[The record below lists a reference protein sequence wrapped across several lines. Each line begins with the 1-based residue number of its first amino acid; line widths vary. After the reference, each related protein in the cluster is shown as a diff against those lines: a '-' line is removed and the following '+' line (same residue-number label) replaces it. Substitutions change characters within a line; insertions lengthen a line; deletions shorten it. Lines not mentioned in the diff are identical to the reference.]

1 MPHPPNHQ
9 ENILNLLQEFHGIEP
24 LKELFWTELNYD
36 RQNDR
41 LSRGDWTDTAKNALA
56 EDPVLFATG
65 GIDNAFHVIYARLNA
80 DRLLLTA
87 ERPVISR
94 LLQDH
99 PYTLFVFSNRDQTDW
114 HFVNVKYDTEDAKK
128 RRLFRRI
135 TISPHEK
142 LRTASERI
150 GMLDLES
157 INVPDPEALSPLDIQ
172 ARHEAAFNVEAVT
185 EEFFKD
191 YQSVF
196 HTLQDDL
203 TNQTG
208 DRRWAHDYAL
218 QFLNRC
224 MFLYFIQR
232 KRWLGDDTE
241 FLRSF
246 WESYGATDEPTDSF
260 VDHWLNI
267 LFFEAFNNK
276 FHGGHRHFPPQ
287 IREAMQLAPYLN
299 GGLFRENDL
308 DREHDFQISDSCFE
322 GIFEFLEK
330 YNFTIAEDSP
340 LDQEVA
346 VDPEMIGKVY
356 ESLVNVSDEADER
369 GDAGI
374 FYTPRTEIDL
384 MCRLALVDNLT
395 NHLGTEHKNLL
406 YEVIFAFSP
415 DDKTDAD
422 DKLATAQLWEPLDTT
437 LKRLTVVDPACGS
450 GSFLVGMLHI
460 LNDLRERVN
469 CGLRREESNFD
480 RKKDIIGQ
488 NLYGVDVM
496 EWACHVAE
504 LRLWLA
510 LIIDAEFSAAAL
522 HARNEPLLPHFSF
535 NIRCGDSLVQE
546 IGGMNLSTLRDALIG
561 MPRGLKGRITR
572 LKNAKLQF
580 FNNDSDC
587 PYRSEE
593 ELEQEEL
600 RLFRELIDARTKN
613 IEDDIDRLQQQIDGP
628 RERQMRLDG
637 TVEARTDLQLDL
649 QVMEWRKQIEALTE
663 ALDHLKAARSTLRS
677 AKDVPFVWDI
687 AFVEIFTGEK
697 GGFDIVI
704 GNPPYVRQEN
714 IADPNLPRERVTTAN
729 KKAYK
734 AKLARSAYQAF
745 PRFFR
750 YRREKD
756 ITSDNPS
763 PAVFHKLDAKSDLYI
778 YFYFHGLSLL
788 NPKGAFCF
796 ITSNSWLDV
805 GYGKDLQEF
814 TLKHCHIKQIIDNQ
828 ARRSF
833 ASADVNTII
842 SLFSAP
848 DAKSKSGLGQTAR
861 FVMFKTPFEAI
872 LDAIIFLEVEEQK
885 KRYSTAEH
893 RIFPISQGDLLKGG
907 SDDTAPKP
915 KYTGDKW
922 GGKYLRAPDIYWTI
936 IEKGKDKLVRLG
948 DIAEVR
954 RGFTTGANE
963 FFYLND
969 QRIGEWNIE
978 EQFLKSVI
986 FSLRELVCIEDDLGK
1001 LQKKIFLCHEKKSDL
1016 IGTNAL
1022 KYIQWGEGQS
1032 FNKRPSCKSRRL
1044 WYSFAEDWNPAPFIF
1059 PAKVGERMLVLN
1071 NLKGVLEDKKL
1082 YGITPL
1088 EKYDGFIFAGLLN
1101 STLVRFFMDL
1111 SCRQLTG
1118 GQAIADIDVQVV
1130 KEIPILSV
1138 CLLADNKQAFK
1149 QAYDQIKSRPID
1161 QRVSKEYTMPDR
1173 RALDAI
1179 IFDALN
1185 LTQGERDG
1193 VYEAVIHLVEARL
1206 QKASSLKGS

>member
-1 MPHPPNHQ
+1 MQQDLNHQ
-9 ENILNLLQEFHGIEP
+9 ENILNILQDFHGLDP

-36 RQNDR
+36 HKNDG
-41 LSRGDWTDTAKNALA
+41 LSRGDWGDTAKNALA

-65 GIDNAFHVIYARLNA
+65 GIDDAFHVIYARLNA

-87 ERPVISR
+87 ERPAISR

-99 PYTLFVFSNRDQTDW
+99 PYTLFIFSNREQTDW
-114 HFVNVKYDTEDAKK
+114 HFVNVKYDTDDSEK

-150 GMLDLES
+150 AMLDLAS
-157 INVPDPEALSPLDIQ
+157 ISPDSEGLSPLAIQ
-172 ARHEAAFNVEAVT
+172 TCHEEAFDVEAVT
-185 EEFFKD
+185 KQFFED
-191 YQSVF
+191 YKSVF
-196 HTLQDDL
+196 QTLQDDL
-203 TNQTG
+203 KSQTA

-232 KRWLGDDTE
+232 KRWLGEDTE

-246 WESYGATDEPTDSF
+246 WESYQTANAPVDSF
-260 VDHWLNI
+260 VDRWLNV

-276 FHGGHRHFPPQ
+276 FHGGHRHFPDQ
-287 IREAMQLAPYLN
+287 IREALALAPYLN
-299 GGLFRENDL
+299 GGLFTENVL
-308 DREHDFQISDSCFE
+308 DGEHDFQISDSRFE
-322 GIFEFLEK
+322 EIFAFLEK

-395 NHLGTEHKNLL
+395 NHLGEAHKNLL

-415 DDKTDAD
+415 DDKVEAD
-422 DKLATAQLWEPLDTT
+422 RKLAEAQLWESLDAT
-437 LKRLTVVDPACGS
+437 LKELTVVDPACGS

-460 LNDLRERVN
+460 LDDLRDRTN
-469 CGLRREESNFD
+469 QGLGREESSFD

-510 LIIDAEFSAAAL
+510 LIIDSEFSPAAL
-522 HARNEPLLPHFSF
+522 HLRAEPLLPHFSF

-546 IGGMNLSTLRDALIG
+546 IGGMNLATIRDTSIG
-561 MPRGLKGRITR
+561 VSSALKGRITR
-572 LKNAKLQF
+572 LQNAKLQF
-580 FNNDSDC
+580 FNNNPDC
-587 PYRSEE
+587 PYRSEK

-600 RLFRELIDARTKN
+600 RLFRELIDDRTKN

-649 QVMEWRKQIEALTE
+649 QAMEWRQQIEALTE
-663 ALDHLKAARSTLRS
+663 DLDRLTEARSALRG
-677 AKDVPFVWDI
+677 AGGVPFVWDI

-697 GGFDIVI
+697 EGFDIVI

-714 IADPNLPRERVTTAN
+714 IADPKIPRERVTTEN
-729 KKAYK
+729 KKVYK
-734 AKLARSAYQAF
+734 AKLARSVYQAF
-745 PRFFR
+745 PGFFNYKR
-750 YRREKD
+750 AND
-756 ITSDNPS
+756 IDNPS
-763 PAVFHKLDAKSDLYI
+763 AAVSHKLNAKSDLYI

-814 TLKHCHIKQIIDNQ
+814 ILKHCHIKQVIDNQ

-833 ASADVNTII
+833 AAADVNTVIC
-842 SLFSAP
+842 LFSAP
-848 DAKSKSGLGQTAR
+848 DEKRQWGLDQKTR
-861 FVMFKTPFEAI
+861 FVTFKTAFEGI
-872 LDAIIFLEVEEQK
+872 LDAVIFYEIETEPE
-885 KRYSTAEH
+885 RSSTQEH
-893 RIFPISQGDLLKGG
+893 RVFPISQGNLLEEG
-907 SDDTAPKP
+907 SDNAAPNP
-915 KYTGDKW
+915 KYIGDKW

-936 IEKGKDKLVRLG
+936 LEKGKDKLVRLG
-948 DIAEVR
+948 DVAEVR
-954 RGFTTGANE
+954 LGIKTGANE
-963 FFYLND
+963 FFFLNKD
-969 QRIGEWNIE
+969 DLSEWNIE
-978 EQFLKSVI
+978 DDFLVPAIKNVREANQIVVNPSS
-986 FSLRELVCIEDDLGK
+986 FELRLFRCNRSRKELT
-1001 LQKKIFLCHEKKSDL
+1001 
-1016 IGTNAL
+1016 GTNAL
-1022 KYIQWGEGQS
+1022 EYIEWGESQG
-1032 FNKRPSCKSRRL
+1032 FHLRPSCKGRPNWWDLGAPQPANINCNYQIGYTQHFYISPQPFFVSNNFQCIHYTKDPFSLAASLNSSWTQL
-1044 WYSFAEDWNPAPFIF
+1044 WVSVMGRTNFGGGLLKIETYETANIVIPNPAMIDEQ
-1059 PAKVGERMLVLN
+1059 AARQELNAADMLEIN
-1071 NLKGVLEDKKL
+1071 DKDRKQL
-1082 YGITPL
+1082 
-1088 EKYDGFIFAGLLN
+1088 DD
-1101 STLVRFFMDL
+1101 LVFN
-1111 SCRQLTG
+1111 
-1118 GQAIADIDVQVV
+1118 AI
-1130 KEIPILSV
+1130 
-1138 CLLADNKQAFK
+1138 
-1149 QAYDQIKSRPID
+1149 
-1161 QRVSKEYTMPDR
+1161 
-1173 RALDAI
+1173 
-1179 IFDALN
+1179 N
-1185 LTQGERDG
+1185 LTQGEQAG
-1193 VYEAVIHLVEARL
+1193 VYEAVTHLVETRL
-1206 QKASSLKGS
+1206 QKAQSLR

>member
-1 MPHPPNHQ
+1 MQQDLNHQ
-9 ENILNLLQEFHGIEP
+9 ENILNILQDFQGLDP

-36 RQNDR
+36 RRNDGIP
-41 LSRGDWTDTAKNALA
+41 RGDWTDTAKNALA
-56 EDPVLFATG
+56 EDPMLFATG
-65 GIDNAFHVIYARLNA
+65 GIDDAFHVIYARLNA

-99 PYTLFVFSNRDQTDW
+99 PYTLFVFSNREQTDW
-114 HFVNVKYDTEDAKK
+114 HFVNVKYDTDDSEK

-135 TISPHEK
+135 TISPNEK

-150 GMLDLES
+150 AMLDLAAIS
-157 INVPDPEALSPLDIQ
+157 PDPEALSPLAIQ
-172 ARHEAAFNVEAVT
+172 TFHEEAFDVEAVT
-185 EEFFKD
+185 KQFFAD

-196 HTLQDDL
+196 HDLQDDL
-203 TNQTG
+203 TDQTA

-232 KRWLGDDTE
+232 KRWLGEDTE

-246 WESYGATDEPTDSF
+246 WEGYQETSEQVNSF
-260 VDHWLNI
+260 VDRWLNV
-267 LFFEAFNNK
+267 LFFEAFNKK
-276 FHGGHRHFPPQ
+276 FHGGHRHFPDQ
-287 IREAMQLAPYLN
+287 IREALQLAPYLN
-299 GGLFRENDL
+299 GGLFTENPL
-308 DREHDFQISDSCFE
+308 DGKHDFQISDQHFN
-322 GIFEFLEK
+322 GIFDFLEK

-395 NHLGTEHKNLL
+395 NYLGEDHKNLL

-415 DDKTDAD
+415 DDKGEAD
-422 DKLATAQLWEPLDTT
+422 GKLAAAQLWEPLDGC
-437 LKRLTVVDPACGS
+437 LKELTVVDPACGS
-450 GSFLVGMLHI
+450 GSFLVGLLHI
-460 LNDLRERVN
+460 LDDLRDRVN
-469 CGLRREESNFD
+469 QALGREESSFD

-510 LIIDAEFSAAAL
+510 LIIDSEFSREEL
-522 HARNEPLLPHFSF
+522 HLQNEPLLPHFSF

-580 FNNDSDC
+580 FNNDSNC

-600 RLFRELIDARTKN
+600 RLFRELVDARTKN

-649 QVMEWRKQIEALTE
+649 QAMEWRKQIETLTE
-663 ALDHLKAARSTLRS
+663 DLNRLKETRNALSS
-677 AKDVPFVWDI
+677 AGGVPFVWDI
-687 AFVEIFTGEK
+687 AFVEIFRGEK

-704 GNPPYVRQEN
+704 GNPPYVRQES
-714 IADPNLPRERVTTAN
+714 IADPNLPRERVTTEN
-729 KKAYK
+729 KKEYK
-734 AKLARSAYQAF
+734 AKLARSVYQAF

-750 YRREKD
+750 Y
-756 ITSDNPS
+756 NPS
-763 PAVFHKLDAKSDLYI
+763 GTVSHKLDAKSDLYI

-788 NPKGAFCF
+788 NSKGSFCF

-814 TLKHCHIKQIIDNQ
+814 ILKHCHIKQIIDNE

-833 ASADVNTII
+833 ASADVNTVIC
-842 SLFSAP
+842 LFSAP
-848 DAKSKSGLGQTAR
+848 NEKRESELDRMTR
-861 FVMFKTPFEAI
+861 FVMFKTPFEGI
-872 LDAIIFLEVEEQK
+872 LDAIIFEEVEEAAE
-885 KRYSTAEH
+885 RHSTPEH
-893 RIFPISQGDLLKGG
+893 RIFPISQGDLLEAG
-907 SDDTAPKP
+907 SNDTSPQA
-915 KYTGDKW
+915 KYIGDKW
-922 GGKYLRAPDIYWTI
+922 SKYLRAPDIYWTI
-936 IEKGKDKLVRLG
+936 IERGEDKLVRLG
-948 DIAEVR
+948 DVAEVR

-963 FFYLND
+963 FFYLDAERVRDWGIEEEFLKPVIKSPRECRSILIDPSQLKFKLFMCGADKADLAGTAALEYIEWGESERFD
-969 QRIGEWNIE
+969 QRPSFRGRARWW
-978 EQFLKSVI
+978 
-986 FSLRELVCIEDDLGK
+986 DLGERQIPC
-1001 LQKKIFLCHEKKSDL
+1001 L
-1016 IGTNAL
+1016 
-1022 KYIQWGEGQS
+1022 S
-1032 FNKRPSCKSRRL
+1032 FNYLISSTARTLYAPDGCYASDNFQEIHTDSCLALPLCVS
-1044 WYSFAEDWNPAPFIF
+1044 
-1059 PAKVGERMLVLN
+1059 LN
-1071 NLKGVLEDKKL
+1071 SSLFQLMVNVAGRSNF
-1082 YGITPL
+1082 G
-1088 EKYDGFIFAGLLN
+1088 GGLLKIQ
-1101 STLVRFFMDL
+1101 TY
-1111 SCRQLTG
+1111 
-1118 GQAIADIDVQVV
+1118 
-1130 KEIPILSV
+1130 E
-1138 CLLADNKQAFK
+1138 
-1149 QAYDQIKSRPID
+1149 
-1161 QRVSKEYTMPDR
+1161 VSKLPCLDPRRIGFEDEAMFTSSSWEMLEPSDAR
-1173 RALDAI
+1173 RALDEI

-1185 LTQGERDG
+1185 LTQGERAG

-1206 QKASSLKGS
+1206 QRAQSLRGS

>member
-1 MPHPPNHQ
+1 MLHNLNHQ
-9 ENILNLLQEFHGIEP
+9 ANLLNILQDFQGIEP
-24 LKELFWTELNYD
+24 LRELFWTELNYD
-36 RQNDR
+36 RQNDGIP
-41 LSRGDWTDTAKNALA
+41 RGDWGDTAKNALA

-65 GIDNAFHVIYARLNA
+65 GIDAAFHVIYARLNA

-94 LLQDH
+94 LLQGH
-99 PYTLFVFSNRDQTDW
+99 PYTLFVFSNREQTDW
-114 HFVNVKYDTEDAKK
+114 HFVNVKYDTDNPEK

-135 TISPHEK
+135 TIGPYEK

-150 GMLDLES
+150 ALLDLAS
-157 INVPDPEALSPLDIQ
+157 ISTDLEGLSPLDIQ
-172 ARHEAAFNVEAVT
+172 QRHEAAFDVEAVT
-185 EEFFKD
+185 EEFFED
-191 YQSVF
+191 YKSVF
-196 HTLQDDL
+196 HDLQDDL
-203 TNQTG
+203 ANQTT
-208 DRRWAHDYAL
+208 DQRWAHDYAL

-246 WESYGATDEPTDSF
+246 WESYQVVLNLPTGRDSRNGTDSIGATSEQADSF
-260 VDHWLNI
+260 VDRWLNI

-276 FHGGHRHFPPQ
+276 FHGGHRHFPDK

-299 GGLFRENDL
+299 GGLFTENAL
-308 DREHDFQISDSCFE
+308 DGAHDFLISDQRFKR
-322 GIFEFLEK
+322 IFDFLES

-395 NHLGTEHKNLL
+395 NHLGEEHKNLL
-406 YEVIFAFSP
+406 YEVIFAFNP
-415 DDKTDAD
+415 DDKAEAD
-422 DKLATAQLWEPLDTT
+422 RKLAAAQLWEPLDGC
-437 LKRLTVVDPACGS
+437 LKQLAVVDPACGS

-460 LNDLRERVN
+460 LNDLHERVN
-469 CGLRREESNFD
+469 RGLGREESSFD
-480 RKKDIIGQ
+480 RKKGIIGQ

-546 IGGMNLSTLRDALIG
+546 IGGMNLATLRDAFSG
-561 MPRGLKGRITR
+561 VPPALKARITR
-572 LKNAKLQF
+572 LKNEKLKF
-580 FNNDSDC
+580 FDNDPIC
-587 PYRSEE
+587 RYRSEKELQQE
-593 ELEQEEL
+593 ELE
-600 RLFRELIDARTKN
+600 LFRTLVDTHAKDIHQQID
-613 IEDDIDRLQQQIDGP
+613 DLQQLIDGP

-637 TVEARTDLQLDL
+637 TVEERVDRQLELQA
-649 QVMEWRKQIEALTE
+649 MEWRKQIEELTE
-663 ALDHLKAARSTLRS
+663 ALDHLKAARSALVS

-714 IADPNLPRERVTTAN
+714 IADPNLPRERVTPAN

-734 AKLARSAYQAF
+734 AKLARSVYQAF

-763 PAVFHKLDAKSDLYI
+763 AAVSHKIDAKSDLYI

-788 NPKGAFCF
+788 NPKGVFCF

-828 ARRSF
+828 SRRSF
-833 ASADVNTII
+833 ASADVNTVI

-848 DAKSKSGLGQTAR
+848 DEKRQWGLDQKTR
-861 FVMFKTPFEAI
+861 FVTFKTAFEGI
-872 LDAIIFLEVEEQK
+872 LDAVIFEEVEEAK
-885 KRYSTAEH
+885 KRRTTPEH
-893 RIFPISQGDLLKGG
+893 RIFPISQGDLLKAGT
-907 SDDTAPKP
+907 DDAAPRTK
-915 KYTGDKW
+915 
-922 GGKYLRAPDIYWTI
+922 
-936 IEKGKDKLVRLG
+936 
-948 DIAEVR
+948 
-954 RGFTTGANE
+954 
-963 FFYLND
+963 
-969 QRIGEWNIE
+969 
-978 EQFLKSVI
+978 
-986 FSLRELVCIEDDLGK
+986 
-1001 LQKKIFLCHEKKSDL
+1001 
-1016 IGTNAL
+1016 
-1022 KYIQWGEGQS
+1022 
-1032 FNKRPSCKSRRL
+1032 
-1044 WYSFAEDWNPAPFIF
+1044 
-1059 PAKVGERMLVLN
+1059 
-1071 NLKGVLEDKKL
+1071 
-1082 YGITPL
+1082 
-1088 EKYDGFIFAGLLN
+1088 
-1101 STLVRFFMDL
+1101 
-1111 SCRQLTG
+1111 
-1118 GQAIADIDVQVV
+1118 
-1130 KEIPILSV
+1130 
-1138 CLLADNKQAFK
+1138 
-1149 QAYDQIKSRPID
+1149 
-1161 QRVSKEYTMPDR
+1161 
-1173 RALDAI
+1173 
-1179 IFDALN
+1179 
-1185 LTQGERDG
+1185 
-1193 VYEAVIHLVEARL
+1193 
-1206 QKASSLKGS
+1206 